1 MTTTLWLTGLPSSGK
16 STLGRKLVERHS
28 AHRRVEHLDGDV
40 IRRELFPELGFA
52 REDRMENIRR
62 IGKLASMLAS
72 HDVLVVVSVIAPFR
86 TARAEVRA
94 EHEDEGLNFV
104 EVHVHA
110 PIDVCVQRDVKG
122 LYAKAERGEVA
133 GLTGFSDIYE
143 APSSP
148 EVRVDTSDCDVEEGL
163 QMIERALDRCERVKE
178 QEAILR

>member
-16 STLGRKLVERHS
+16 STLGEKLAERHRG
-28 AHRRVEHLDGDV
+28 HRAVEHLDGDV
-40 IRRELFPELGFA
+40 VRREMFPELGFD
-52 REDRMENIRR
+52 REDRIENIRR

-86 TARAEVRA
+86 TARADVRA
-94 EHEDEGLNFV
+94 DHEGQGLNFV

-110 PIDVCVQRDVKG
+110 PIDVCVERDVKG

-163 QMIERALDRCERVKE
+163 QMIERALDRCERE
-178 QEAILR
+178 QQEAILR